1 MSEYIKTEWN
11 TGDVITA
18 EKLNHIEDG
27 IANNSKIYVTAEPG
41 TNKIA
46 KDLTEDDL
54 LNMVINFPDG
64 IFPVCSVMYAY
75 THEQDS
81 SVRIPDLF
89 NITVAGPWT
98 GITYKPSTGD
108 LIVNSD

>member
-1 MSEYIKTEWN
+1 MTQA
-11 TGDVITA
+11 V
-18 EKLNHIEDG
+18 DG
-27 IANNSKIYVTAEPG
+27 PDSIRFIFISLDK
-41 TNKIA
+41 
-46 KDLTEDDL
+46 DDL

-89 NITVAGPWT
+89 NIMVAGPWT

-108 LIVNSD
+108 LIVLGD

>member
-1 MSEYIKTEWN
+1 MSEYVKTNWQ
-11 TGDVITA
+11 TGDIITA

-27 IANNSKIYVTAEPG
+27 IANNSKTYVTAILG

-54 LNMVINFPDG
+54 LNMIINLPDG
-64 IFPVCSVMYAY
+64 IYPVCSVMCAY

-108 LIVNSD
+108 LIVPGD